1 MAWHG
6 MASDFVFAN
15 RLDEATTTLLHSM
28 LARPAAR
35 CHSLHA
41 AQGDRARGHRIAGQ
55 GHEQRDDKDRGSL
68 GS

>member
-6 MASDFVFAN
+6 IGFWVAN
-15 RLDEATTTLLHSM
+15 RLEEATPTTLLHSM

-55 GHEQRDDKDRGSL
+55 GHEQRDDKDS
-68 GS
+68 

>member
-6 MASDFVFAN
+6 IGFWVAN
-15 RLDEATTTLLHSM
+15 RLEEAYSYHVAPLL

-55 GHEQRDDKDRGSL
+55 GHEQRDDKDS
-68 GS
+68 